1 MDNGYGR
8 LIQQAMINIRY
19 KGGRVQEQ
27 DTAISTDDDPVVQLA
42 DGLMEQALTSI
53 LVPLKKNDVL
63 PS

>member
-27 DTAISTDDDPVVQLA
+27 DTAIS
-42 DGLMEQALTSI
+42 M
-53 LVPLKKNDVL
+53 VL
-63 PS
+63 CRLRKRIR